1 MSGSSNG
8 DGADVVVIG
17 AGPAGCAA
25 AIRLAEA
32 GHDVLLLERKESEE
46 GEDIASGEV
55 LAPIAQDEL
64 ARLGV
69 ELPPSCL
76 FDRFDRVR
84 NVYPDLSWT
93 LHRLPTGL
101 TWVHVDKGGLGRA
114 LRTRAAA
121 AGARLVRG
129 ARVAALALRATEAVV
144 ETADGTAWTAPL
156 VIDAGG
162 RYAPSLR
169 LLGLKREDPEVRQIG
184 VALFFASFADAVPD
198 TWDRHLYGDKGAMI
212 SGGRI
217 RAELYRYICEA
228 DLADKQSEGLRPIE
242 FIETMARRHDPWL
255 AERFASERRIAEP
268 WAMAPIGY
276 RVLEVARPRL
286 LLCGDAAGYLS
297 PLTGQGIEFAMRMGR
312 LAACTAH
319 DALESADCS
328 GDALARYARERAA
341 ELETALGYLRHM
353 LRNLRDRDAL
363 LRASRDDEERQ
374 RIFGPAFG
382 RPDDRGRLTEAAG

>member
-32 GHDVLLLERKESEE
+32 GHDVLLLERKAAEE

-84 NVYPDLSWT
+84 NVYPDSVVDPSSSADELDVDSRRQGRPRPGAAHSRRRRRCPTGAWRSRRRHRAPGDGSRRRDRGR
-93 LHRLPTGL
+93 HRLDRFAG
-101 TWVHVDKGGLGRA
+101 DRRGR
-114 LRTRAAA
+114 
-121 AGARLVRG
+121 
-129 ARVAALALRATEAVV
+129 
-144 ETADGTAWTAPL
+144 P
-156 VIDAGG
+156 
-162 RYAPSLR
+162 YAPSLR
-169 LLGLKREDPEVRQIG
+169 LLGLKREDPDFGQIG
-184 VALFFASFADAVPD
+184 VALFFSSFADAVPD
-198 TWDRHLYGDKGAMI
+198 TWDRHLYGDNGAMI

-217 RAELYRYICEA
+217 RAQLYRYICEA

-242 FIETMARRHDPWL
+242 FIETMARRHDPWR
-255 AERFASERRIAEP
+255 ERFASERRIAEP

-276 RVLEVARPRL
+276 RVLEAARPRL

-328 GDALARYARERAA
+328 G
-341 ELETALGYLRHM
+341 H
-353 LRNLRDRDAL
+353 
-363 LRASRDDEERQ
+363 ASRATHANA
-374 RIFGPAFG
+374 PP
-382 RPDDRGRLTEAAG
+382 RPRPPWGT